1 MSNYGNV
8 IGHCVTIAVVVRKTI
23 YVYGFDEELAVEE
36 AVNEFD
42 ITKNDWKI
50 GDLEVEDVQP
60 DYLED

>member
-23 YVYGFDEELAVEE
+23 YVYGFDDEAAIEE

-42 ITKNDWKI
+42 ITKDDWNV
-50 GDLEVEDVQP
+50 GDLEVIDVQP
-60 DYLED
+60 DYMED